1 LHFLLLTIGSHGD
14 VHPFVG
20 LGITLRKRGHR
31 VSVAT
36 NEHFKSLVE
45 RAELDF
51 LQLGTDED
59 FVKAKSNPDIWD
71 WKKGAAIIFQLI
83 APLVRQG
90 YEIVVKHATSDT
102 VVVASSLGFGARIA
116 QDKHGFSTATV
127 HLSPA
132 VLRSIVRPPKL
143 PGAYMPRWLPR
154 SIVRRMFAVGD
165 RYMVDPLIGPAI
177 NELRAELGLPAV
189 SGIFRDYLNSPQ
201 LVIGMFPEWFAPP
214 SDDWPKQVRLTGFP
228 LFDEAELEPMSSKIY
243 DFINAGDAP
252 IVFTPGSANVHAHEF
267 FASAVEACQ
276 RLGMRGVLMS
286 RHRDHVPRN
295 LPSTV
300 AHFEYAPFGQLF
312 PHAAAVVHHG
322 GIGTSAQ
329 ALAAGTRQLITP
341 MSHDQPDNAARL
353 MKLGVARAVASKSLT
368 TKKLTG
374 ALDWLLSD
382 REYGIRAHWVS
393 QWFKGQ
399 QPLTETAELLEA
411 MGGATAFPPL
421 PLGEGRVEGV
431 NSKASGSAATIQSLT
446 PALSQRERG

>member
-20 LGITLRKRGHR
+20 LGMTLRKRGHR
-31 VSVAT
+31 VSLAT

-45 RAELDF
+45 RAELEF
-51 LQLGTDED
+51 IQLGTDEE
-59 FVKAKSNPDIWD
+59 FRIAKSNPDIWD
-71 WKKGAAIIFQLI
+71 WKKGAATIFKMI
-83 APLVRQG
+83 SPLVRQS
-90 YEIVVKHATSDT
+90 YDIVVKHATPET
-102 VVVASSLGFGARIA
+102 VVAASSLGFGARIA
-116 QDKHGFSTATV
+116 QDKHGIPTATI

-132 VLRSIVRPPKL
+132 VFRSIVRPPKL

-177 NELRAELGLPAV
+177 NELRAELVLGPV

-214 SDDWPKQVRLTGFP
+214 PSDWPGQVRLTGFG
-228 LFDEAELEPMSSKIY
+228 LFDEAELEPMSSEIY

-252 IVFTPGSANVHAHEF
+252 IVFTPGSANLHAHEF
-267 FASAVEACQ
+267 FASAVEACR

-286 RHRDHVPRN
+286 RHRDHVPPN

-300 AHFEYAPFGQLF
+300 AHFEYAPFSQLF
-312 PHAAAVVHHG
+312 THAAAVVHHG

-329 ALAAGTRQLITP
+329 GLAAGARQLVTP

-353 MKLGVARAVASKSLT
+353 MRLGVARSLPQRHLT
-368 TKKLTG
+368 TKKLVG

-399 QPLTETAELLEA
+399 QPLRETAELLE
-411 MGGATAFPPL
+411 GLGKRVGATLVSP
-421 PLGEGRVEGV
+421 E
-431 NSKASGSAATIQSLT
+431 SGSRREPAGEASLT
-446 PALSQRERG
+446 PTGVP